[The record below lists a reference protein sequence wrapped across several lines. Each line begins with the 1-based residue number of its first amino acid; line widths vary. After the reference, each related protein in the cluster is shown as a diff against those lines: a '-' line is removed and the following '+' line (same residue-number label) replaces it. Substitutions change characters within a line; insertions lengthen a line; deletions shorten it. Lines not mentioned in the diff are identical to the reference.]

1 MDHNRDIYLGLGVDG
16 DIFLREKR
24 KRIYQSSPT
33 APNNHSHIHHH
44 SNIHNNNNESV
55 SKGEQF
61 SIDSLLND
69 TNNTSV
75 NTELHSEILGHE
87 NNGEGSPSSKECLRN
102 KRARTIFTPDQLE
115 RMEQEF
121 QKQQYVVGPERLYLA
136 ASLNLTEAQLVP
148 AIQWQLSKFTGKISI
163 SLRVIVPSGTL
174 LLLFPKQLIKNNY
187 VFNLTL
193 LLDGKKNLSN

>member
-33 APNNHSHIHHH
+33 ATNNHSHIHHH

-69 TNNTSV
+69 TNNASV
-75 NTELHSEILGHE
+75 NTELHSEIVLGHE

-136 ASLNLTEAQLVP
+136 ASLNLTEAQVKVWFQNRR
-148 AIQWQLSKFTGKISI
+148 IKWRKNHMISEQSK
-163 SLRVIVPSGTL
+163 LH
-174 LLLFPKQLIKNNY
+174 
-187 VFNLTL
+187 NLTESEKQEQDPRIQ
-193 LLDGKKNLSN
+193 LD